1 MYITYKGS
9 LLNIDY
15 LLSAEE
21 ILFLFKELR
30 EVKSILEIG
39 PGFGRL
45 SHSILQYFENID
57 NYYIV
62 DLKFMLSFQKKY
74 LSKVLTKKEYEKII
88 FLSPEE
94 ISKISD
100 IDLTINIDSFQ
111 EIKPDVVKDYM
122 DFISLNSKYFY
133 SKNAVCKYHPS
144 SVDINSYNQEQYQA
158 VLEMNFVG
166 RL

>member
-1 MYITYKGS
+1 MKFGLNNFLSKIQNKDIGNPTNITYKGS

-45 SHSILQYFENID
+45 FYSILQYFENID

-74 LSKVLTKKEYEKII
+74 LSKVLTKKSMKRL
-88 FLSPEE
+88 FSCHLKRSQ
-94 ISKISD
+94 KISD

-111 EIKPDVVKDYM
+111 EIKPEVVKDYM

-133 SKNAVCKYHPS
+133 SKM
-144 SVDINSYNQEQYQA
+144 
-158 VLEMNFVG
+158 LFVNIT
-166 RL
+166 LHQ